1 MNQFTNGEQRSEQVP
16 SIEEGIISDSQ
27 AKGAVP
33 NAFQHSDN
41 PASELN
47 SRERAAHP
55 DALVS
60 RVVTIQ
66 RSDRWQVYRRL
77 KELGISCWCPQD
89 GTLWV
94 EIEGCVGAT
103 LLRSTVHQFTSS
115 RLELADWLDRC
126 WTTSILATSHH

>member
-16 SIEEGIISDSQ
+16 SIEEGIISDLQ

-47 SRERAAHP
+47 SRERAARP

-77 KELGISCWCPQD
+77 QELGISCWCPQD

-115 RLELADWLDRC
+115 RSELADWLDRC
-126 WTTSILATSHH
+126 WTTSILATSYH

>member
-1 MNQFTNGEQRSEQVP
+1 MNQFTNGDQWSEQVP

-33 NAFQHSDN
+33 HSFQHSEN
-41 PASELN
+41 PTSQFN
-47 SRERAAHP
+47 SREPAICP
-55 DALVS
+55 DAFVS
-60 RVVTIQ
+60 LIITIN
-66 RSDRWQVYRRL
+66 RSNRWQVYRRL